1 MKKDYFKSKAK
12 QYSNLSKMQLHK
24 KCSESGHLTHCPTQ
38 TEECRSVF
46 PDKEILINLNSTELL
61 ELNGASCKM
70 QSKSTRAG
78 ICPENSKSA

>member
-1 MKKDYFKSKAK
+1 MSLEK
-12 QYSNLSKMQLHK
+12 QYSNLSKKDAAAQ
-24 KCSESGHLTHCPTQ
+24 KCSESGHFTHCPTQ

-70 QSKSTRAG
+70 QNKSPRAG